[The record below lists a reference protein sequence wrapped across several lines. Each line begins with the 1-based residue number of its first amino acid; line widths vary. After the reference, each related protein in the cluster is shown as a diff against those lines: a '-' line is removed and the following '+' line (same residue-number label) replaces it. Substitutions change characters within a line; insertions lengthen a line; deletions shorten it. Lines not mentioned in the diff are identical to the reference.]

1 MEMGQTECGIVG
13 LPNVGKSGLFNALT
27 GAQVAS
33 CNYPF
38 CSIDPNVG
46 IVPVVDSRL
55 KTLADIS
62 QSQKVIYADMK
73 FVDIAGLVKG
83 AASGAGL
90 GNRFLSHI
98 RETHAI
104 AHVVRCFD
112 NDDVTHVSG
121 KIDPEEDIAVINLEL
136 VLADFSSATS
146 IRDKLGKQAKGKKD
160 IGQLIPLMDRIIEHL
175 ESGFPVRTLTFSL
188 EEKLLLKPYPFLTSK
203 PVLYIANIDEN
214 SLTDLDNLYVQ
225 KVREIAQRENADVVP
240 ICVKLEEEILS
251 LPAEEREDFLHSL
264 GLQES
269 GLNRLVYSAY
279 RTLGLISYFTT
290 GPQETRAWTI
300 AKGATA
306 AEAAGEIHSDIQKGF
321 IRAEVVIMEDIV
333 TYNGRA
339 GAREAGKLR
348 AEGRDY
354 IVQDGDV
361 ILFLHN

>member
-1 MEMGQTECGIVG
+1 MGQTECGIVG

-38 CSIDPNVG
+38 CTIDPNVG
-46 IVPVVDSRL
+46 VVPVIDSRL
-55 KTLADIS
+55 ETLARIS
-62 QSQKVIYADMK
+62 QSQKIIYADMK

-112 NDDVTHVSG
+112 NDDITHVSG

-136 VLADFSSATS
+136 ILADFASATS
-146 IRDKLGKQAKGKKD
+146 VRDKLGKQAKGKKD
-160 IGQLIPLMDRIIEHL
+160 VGQLLPLLDRVVEHL
-175 ESGFPVRTLTFSL
+175 EAGNPVRTLTLSS
-188 EEKLLLKPYPFLTSK
+188 EERILLKPYPFLTGK
-203 PVLYIANIDEN
+203 PMLYIANIDE
-214 SLTDLDNLYVQ
+214 SFLTELDNPYVQ
-225 KVREIAQRENADVVP
+225 KVREVANREGASVVP

-251 LPAEEREDFLHSL
+251 LPIEERRDFLHSL

-269 GLNRLVYSAY
+269 GLSRLVAAAY
-279 RTLGLISYFTT
+279 NTLGLISYFTT

-300 AKGATA
+300 ARGATA
-306 AEAAGEIHSDIQKGF
+306 GEAAGEIHSDIQKGF
-321 IRAEVVIMEDIV
+321 IRAEVVTLEDIV

-348 AEGRDY
+348 AEGKDY
-354 IVQDGDV
+354 IVQDGD
-361 ILFLHN
+361 IMLFLHN

>member
-1 MEMGQTECGIVG
+1 MGQTECGIVG

-38 CSIDPNVG
+38 CTIDPNVG

-300 AKGATA
+300 AQGATA
-306 AEAAGEIHSDIQKGF
+306 AEAAGELHSDIQKGF